1 MATVTVHAGVCG
13 FVTTVTAKSEDG
25 QAVAISFETTCPHAA
40 KAAGELT
47 SVDAYAEIFK
57 KPADTTVYAVL
68 SRHLVHTSCPLY
80 SGFLKAIEVA
90 ANLALPRD
98 VTMKIEA

>member
-13 FVTTVTAKSEDG
+13 FVTTISATSEDG
-25 QAVAISFETTCPHAA
+25 QNVAISYETTCPHAQKA
-40 KAAGELT
+40 KAELT
-47 SVDAYAEIFK
+47 SVDAYVEIFK
-57 KPADTTVYAVL
+57 KPADTTVYAVM
-68 SRHLVHTSCPLY
+68 SRHLVHTACPLY

-90 ANLALPRD
+90 ASLALPRD